1 MEQTTALFLGN
12 YHLEKAL
19 QDLYCIL
26 ARTNLRIRQESYAHL
41 LFKGSKYLSN
51 EVMNFYINNLST
63 FCGHTTALRAKFPT
77 SYTID
82 AWALFQIIPLDAK
95 EHLLINFTN
104 LVSDCE
110 AMEALYGESYD
121 ELLLSEIH
129 TWYQSF
135 PKTISKV
142 LEHYKTHNIET
153 EFLFFPINVNKSHWA
168 LLIADIKNKKSH
180 QWILCK
186 AFVKNSVMPI

>member
-1 MEQTTALFLGN
+1 M
-12 YHLEKAL
+12 
-19 QDLYCIL
+19 
-26 ARTNLRIRQESYAHL
+26 RIRQGSYACL
-41 LFKGSKYLSN
+41 LFKCSKYLSG
-51 EVMNFYINNLST
+51 EAMNFSFDNLNT
-63 FCGHTTALRAKFPT
+63 LCGHTTALHAKFPT
-77 SYTID
+77 SYTFD
-82 AWALFQIIPLDAK
+82 VWALFQIIPLDAK

-153 EFLFFPINVNKSHWA
+153 KSLFFPMNVNESYWA
-168 LLIADIKNKKSH
+168 LLIADIKNRK
-180 QWILCK
+180 IT
-186 AFVKNSVMPI
+186 